1 MAFLWGPGHGRRG
14 TVTRA
19 LELNG
24 GDDAGGGVGG
34 GVGRRGHD
42 AEGGPLAGMAAMLRR
57 EDRDGCH
64 RIFSCS

>member
-1 MAFLWGPGHGRRG
+1 MR
-14 TVTRA
+14 
-19 LELNG
+19 
-24 GDDAGGGVGG
+24 GGGVGG